1 MSSAPTRPFSPTL
14 LYWPGELIRVFRLM
28 KLLRVLRGMRLFN
41 RWEARLSINYT
52 IFELVMLV
60 MGLMLFAHWMA
71 CIFGVLMASEL
82 IIDVDDDIDR
92 WATAFG
98 GWLPNVHR
106 DSSAV
111 DKYAA
116 ALYWSMSMVMGFGS
130 APLLFGADE
139 VFLYILGMVLC
150 GVMNAYLI
158 GGVVSMLERIKEH
171 TSEFHRT
178 MDTLNSFLVD
188 RRVMD
193 DKCVV
198 IDDKAFSGQDIC
210 EKLRS
215 YYIFKFK
222 QGKMAENWQEDILR
236 TCSQFMQS
244 AVAYKMHAR
253 TLGAVPLFRPPREQ
267 NSENLNKYQ
276 RFITYISMHLETQ
289 VFSGHEVVF
298 YEYDTCDCLYI
309 VEKGSV
315 FVKGRV
321 CRYGDYFGERVFDT
335 ATSGRGHRVI
345 TLTDS
350 VLLTINQQVLHEAM
364 DSAQYRLPELKARI
378 ASAVMQAVRV
388 CSRAARYTVHNQSNL
403 SGGYG
408 ILCAEYPPHP
418 SLLLVELW
426 QCYVRSQ
433 LLNHRA
439 QILRESFDRWRVSLK
454 RDGSDQLEESLS
466 KLRRKDKRQRQT
478 RWLSHLS
485 KDLIDGQPFAR
496 FRAAS
501 DAGSPL
507 SPNRDRRHS
516 FKTLLRR
523 LDMEH
528 YTEIFSEHKL
538 ESDMLAELS
547 TYEISMATGIP
558 LGDIV
563 KIKRQL
569 AETSHLV
576 FIEGRHRTGT
586 I

>member
-1 MSSAPTRPFSPTL
+1 MSRISQGVPSIKSTSTDERSAVLLRAHWSSHLKKLSRLSSIKMPSAKTFDKGSWTLNPTSDFMTLWDVLSCALLISVALITPYEVGFLSFGINWLRIFNAFLTAFFTIDIIFQFHLPFLDTSGVYVKDLKDIRVHYLHTWFGIDL
-14 LYWPGELIRVFRLM
+14 LSVLPSEQIIRLFNTTTSLQHLRGLRLIRVFRLM

-388 CSRAARYTVHNQSNL
+388 CSRAARYTVHNQV
-403 SGGYG
+403 GR
-408 ILCAEYPPHP
+408 PPHMT
-418 SLLLVELW
+418 
-426 QCYVRSQ
+426 
-433 LLNHRA
+433 RA
-439 QILRESFDRWRVSLK
+439 LFC
-454 RDGSDQLEESLS
+454 
-466 KLRRKDKRQRQT
+466 
-478 RWLSHLS
+478 
-485 KDLIDGQPFAR
+485 
-496 FRAAS
+496 
-501 DAGSPL
+501 
-507 SPNRDRRHS
+507 
-516 FKTLLRR
+516 
-523 LDMEH
+523 
-528 YTEIFSEHKL
+528 
-538 ESDMLAELS
+538 
-547 TYEISMATGIP
+547 
-558 LGDIV
+558 
-563 KIKRQL
+563 
-569 AETSHLV
+569 
-576 FIEGRHRTGT
+576 
-586 I
+586 